1 MKIYAKVEEVDDLIS
16 GTSDNGVDWEKQ
28 TVVFSTTGDR
38 PKMLAIDFMGERKTK
53 TTKHLK
59 PGMLCEVVYE
69 PNSRKYEDRWFTN
82 LEGYAVTPLQA
93 MDPETAP
100 PAPAAQQ

>member
-1 MKIYAKVEEVDDLIS
+1 MKIYAKVEEVGELIS
-16 GTSDNGVDWEKQ
+16 GTSDNGTDWEKQ

-59 PGMLCEVVYE
+59 PGTLCEVVYE
-69 PNSRKYEDRWFTN
+69 PASHKFGDRWFTN
-82 LEGYAVTPLQA
+82 LEGYSVTPLQA
-93 MDPETAP
+93 MTPETAP
-100 PAPAAQQ
+100 QTPPAE

>member
-1 MKIYAKVEEVDDLIS
+1 MKIYAKVEEVGELIS
-16 GTSDNGVDWEKQ
+16 GTSDNGIDWEKQ

-38 PKMLAIDFMGERKTK
+38 PRMLAIEYMGERKTK

-69 PNSRKYEDRWFTN
+69 PSSHNYGGKWFTN
-82 LEGYAVTPLQA
+82 LEGYAVTVMQA
-93 MDPETAP
+93 IFVSPSEG
-100 PAPAAQQ
+100 

>member
-1 MKIYAKVEEVDDLIS
+1 MKIYAKVEEVDELIS
-16 GTSDNGVDWEKQ
+16 GTSDNNGWEKQ
-28 TVVFSTTGDR
+28 KVVFSTTGDR

-69 PNSRKYEDRWFTN
+69 PNSHKFGDRWFTN

-93 MDPETAP
+93 MTPETAP
-100 PAPAAQQ
+100 PAPAAQE